1 MRKLLLG
8 LFSLL
13 FIPLISADIIM
24 PIGWSMLDITLII
37 GIIVIETIL
46 FWLILNKNKVKVGPW
61 KSLLIIAIANI
72 ITSTIGIMVPI
83 YRTLIYFI
91 LVVFILSVIIEW
103 GVYLLFFLKNK
114 NIKVKLFLASVIV
127 NVVSYLFYYVYT
139 LF

>member
-103 GVYLLFFLKNK
+103 GVYLLFFLQNK